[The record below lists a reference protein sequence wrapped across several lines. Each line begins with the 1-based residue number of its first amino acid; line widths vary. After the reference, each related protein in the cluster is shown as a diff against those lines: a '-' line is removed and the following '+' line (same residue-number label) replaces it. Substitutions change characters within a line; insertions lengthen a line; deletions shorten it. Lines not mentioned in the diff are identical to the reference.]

1 MIRRLTRIA
10 LALPLVAI
18 GTGAASSVAGQG
30 PAASLCAQAAALHR
44 VGLVVEHANG
54 QVIRRC
60 VGFNSA
66 TATALGVLQSSG
78 LEVGISSYGGGL
90 GAAICQID
98 NEPATYPPGC
108 FTASG
113 SYWVLFVSRAGG
125 AWVTSAVGASNVSVT
140 NGDDVGFRYDSQS
153 GADPPPPS
161 PAGTCPAVTPPP
173 APAPTPTPTVRAT
186 LQPHPTST
194 APPAGSTQ
202 RPASQQPAGTPTA
215 GVLGIATPGATP
227 AVTGALTQSSEHAGV
242 NVGLLLAAI
251 GAGALVGLLGTQA
264 LRRRRE

>member
-10 LALPLVAI
+10 LALPLVAA
-18 GTGAASSVAGQG
+18 GAGATSSIARQG
-30 PAASLCAQAAALHR
+30 PAAPLCAQAASSHR
-44 VGLVVEHANG
+44 VGLVVEHADG

-60 VGFNSA
+60 VGFNA
-66 TATALGVLQSSG
+66 PTATALGVLQGSG

-98 NEPATYPPGC
+98 NEPAMYPPSC

-113 SYWVLFVSRAGG
+113 SYWVLFVSHAGG
-125 AWVTSAVGASNVSVT
+125 AWVASAVGASNVTVA
-140 NGDDVGFRYDSQS
+140 NGDDIGFRFDSQS

-161 PAGTCPAVTPPP
+161 PEGTCPALTPPP
-173 APAPTPTPTVRAT
+173 ATTPTPTVGAT
-186 LQPHPTST
+186 LRPHATST
-194 APPAGSTQ
+194 ASPAASTS
-202 RPASQQPAGTPTA
+202 RPAPQPPTSTPTA
-215 GVLGIATPGATP
+215 GVLGIVTPGATP
-227 AVTGALTQSSEHAGV
+227 AVTGALTQAIAHPGV